1 MLLKKTS
8 HYPLFTFK
16 TTNNYLTM
24 FVTWDEKHRSNL
36 YLIKMNLFK
45 KNQSKS
51 DRTLRFIVS
60 LFLLPTQL
68 FLELSLYTLII
79 CAIGGV
85 LMFNALS
92 GVYMIY
98 KVLGV
103 DTCKT

>member
-8 HYPLFTFK
+8 HYPLSTFK

-51 DRTLRFIVS
+51 ERTLRFIVFTS
-60 LFLLPTQL
+60 NAQL

-103 DTCKT
+103 ETCKT